1 MNYEINDKERLSPLS
16 LGEGQ
21 GARLSIII
29 LNWNGVDMMRRFLP
43 SVVKNSPEAE
53 IVVVDNGSTDDSIH
67 FLETEMPEVRCI
79 VLDKNYGFA
88 EGYHRGLQELEAYP
102 QSLQRGGEKPLSEEN
117 TETCS
122 GGNAPLLKGGDGG
135 RLYLLLN
142 SDVEVPE
149 GWLQPMLA
157 YMDAHPEVAACQ
169 PKIRCQWAPEYFEY
183 AGASGGFIDSLGY
196 PYCRGRVFG
205 TVEKDEG
212 QYDDVVPVLWAT
224 GASLM
229 IRSRDYWEVGGLD
242 GRFFAHQEEIDLCWR
257 LRSRGRGVVVVPQSV
272 VYHLGGGTLPQ
283 GNPRKEYL
291 NFRNNMLLLYK
302 NLPEDRLRPV
312 MRLRFWLDLL
322 ASIQFFLTGNFRSAF
337 AVWHGRIDFY
347 RQRGQFRED
356 RRENLRLTTL
366 SPVPEQSTF
375 SLLWQYYVK
384 GKKTWKQLYT

>member
-1 MNYEINDKERLSPLS
+1 
-16 LGEGQ
+16 
-21 GARLSIII
+21 
-29 LNWNGVDMMRRFLP
+29 MRRFLP
-43 SVVKNSPEAE
+43 SVVKNSAEADV
-53 IVVVDNGSTDDSIH
+53 VVVDNGSTDDSLQY
-67 FLETEMPEVRCI
+67 LETDMPQVRRV
-79 VLDKNYGFA
+79 VLDRNYGFA
-88 EGYHRGLQELEAYP
+88 EGYHRGLAELERQP
-102 QSLQRGGEKPLSEEN
+102 FP
-117 TETCS
+117 C
-122 GGNAPLLKGGDGG
+122 GDGQG
-135 RLYLLLN
+135 ERLYLLLN
-142 SDVEVPE
+142 SDVEVHE
-149 GWLQPMLA
+149 GWLQPMLS
-157 YMDAHPEVAACQ
+157 YMDSHPEVAACQ
-169 PKIRCQWAPEYFEY
+169 PKIRCQWAPDYFEY
-183 AGASGGFIDSLGY
+183 AGASGGFIDAYGY

-224 GASLM
+224 GAALM
-229 IRSRDYWEVGGLD
+229 IRSADYWAVGGLD

-272 VYHLGGGTLPQ
+272 VYHLGGGTLPK

-356 RRENLRLTTL
+356 RKENLRRAVL
-366 SPVPEQSTF
+366 SPVPEQSRC

-384 GKKTWKQLYT
+384 GRKTFSQLIIDN